1 MINKR
6 SKNVSKFIRCRA
18 VWEFFSQTGCDL
30 DNESFQSAQVK
41 LEQRKLDLEKR
52 YLWPLGKVI
61 DLIKGKDEKIRVAKV
76 LVKHKLNLVIM
87 F

>member
-6 SKNVSKFIRCRA
+6 SINVSKFIRCRA

-52 YLWPLGKVI
+52 YLDALNLQM
-61 DLIKGKDEKIRVAKV
+61 LIKIYMDDHDI
-76 LVKHKLNLVIM
+76 
-87 F
+87 

>member
-1 MINKR
+1 MRFIMINKR

-30 DNESFQSAQVK
+30 DNESFQSGQVK

-52 YLWPLGKVI
+52 YLDALNLQM
-61 DLIKGKDEKIRVAKV
+61 LIKIYMDDHDI
-76 LVKHKLNLVIM
+76 
-87 F
+87 